1 MGFDFAVKA
10 VYTGIWIAAISLFM
24 ELLGFNTQ
32 KWITAGGF
40 GTVLLTL
47 AGREIFTNF
56 LSSVMINATRPFV
69 VNEWINTKID
79 GVEVSGIVEVSTLH
93 ALFTFSSFI
102 WHKCI
107 MLFGLLH
114 LMGYITT

>member
-1 MGFDFAVKA
+1 MGFDFTMKA

-47 AGREIFTNF
+47 AGREVLQNLLVMVLF
-56 LSSVMINATRPFV
+56 LWHSINR
-69 VNEWINTKID
+69 
-79 GVEVSGIVEVSTLH
+79 
-93 ALFTFSSFI
+93 
-102 WHKCI
+102 
-107 MLFGLLH
+107 
-114 LMGYITT
+114 